1 MRIGNTNA
9 RKPTLEEEGKV
20 CEKESKKKTCGASV
34 QKVGVYMS
42 VLDILQEKIYVLLPL
57 CNYLRVVCGS
67 KVQRHGRRTEEKLER
82 ATQIPA
88 TMSVVLHAQDIVN
101 SNSLIAVQ

>member
-1 MRIGNTNA
+1 
-9 RKPTLEEEGKV
+9 
-20 CEKESKKKTCGASV
+20 
-34 QKVGVYMS
+34 MS

-101 SNSLIAVQ
+101 SNSLIAVQYVKMHDACRWCWFTDGHILKDLGNRRQRRE